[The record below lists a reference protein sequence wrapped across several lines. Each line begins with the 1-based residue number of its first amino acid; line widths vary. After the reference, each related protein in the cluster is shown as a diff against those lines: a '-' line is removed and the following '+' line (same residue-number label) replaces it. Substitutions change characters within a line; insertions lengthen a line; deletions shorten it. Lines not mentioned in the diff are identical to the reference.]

1 MTTTATVERVRT
13 ESRAGMRRKNR
24 AEGPSKGLLAVIGAV
39 ASVVLLVAGGLLVA
53 SGSGSLSRDP
63 QVTATVPAEAGLIQ
77 GAAGVQ
83 YQGVHVGS
91 VVGIDAGV
99 TSSRLTMQLGK
110 DKIVEIP
117 ASVMVRIVPR
127 TLFGDVF
134 IELVPP
140 ENPEIGPRLS
150 GGAEVAVDTS
160 DEAVQL
166 ANLYYR
172 AADLLEQLRPEQLA
186 TALDAVSQ
194 ALEGRGESLGATID
208 RMAALTA
215 DLGPLVDAGIA
226 AAPQMAAVA
235 ESMSAATDDVITVMQ
250 NASELSRIAL
260 ANEDGIAR
268 LLSGG
273 AVLGA
278 QGADVLSA
286 NTDNMIAVVRNGAPV
301 VGAFAGNTEGLDET
315 FEYLGIFGEAGARV
329 FSTGR
334 FNITA
339 IADFADPMPYTS
351 ADCPRYPGM
360 EGSNCGDPVQTS
372 ATGRGQVV
380 SAAEESEPL
389 GFLEQ
394 ISAGVDPA
402 DPAALLRDPST
413 AASVLLGP
421 LVRGTAVSVP

>member
-1 MTTTATVERVRT
+1 
-13 ESRAGMRRKNR
+13 MRRKNR

-117 ASVMVRIVPR
+117 ASVVVRIVPR

-140 ENPEIGPRLS
+140 ENPVIGPRLS

-235 ESMSAATDDVITVMQ
+235 ESMSAATDDVITVMR

-278 QGADVLSA
+278 QGADLLSA

-301 VGAFAGNTEGLDET
+301 VGAFAGNTAGLDET

-380 SAAEESEPL
+380 SAAAESEPL

-421 LVRGTAVSVP
+421 LVRGTAVSIP

>member
-1 MTTTATVERVRT
+1 
-13 ESRAGMRRKNR
+13 MRRKNR
-24 AEGPSKGLLAVIGAV
+24 TEGPSKGVLAVIGAV
-39 ASVVLLVAGGLLVA
+39 ASVVLLVVGGLLVA
-53 SGSGSLSRDP
+53 SGAGSLSRDP
-63 QVTATVPAEAGLIQ
+63 QVTATVPAEAGLIH
-77 GAAGVQ
+77 GAASVQ

-99 TSSRLTMQLGK
+99 ASSRLTMQLGQ
-110 DKIVEIP
+110 DRIAEIP

-140 ENPEIGPRLS
+140 GSPAIGPRLS
-150 GGAEVAVDTS
+150 GGDEVTVDTS

-208 RMAALTA
+208 RMAALTE

-260 ANEDGIAR
+260 SNEDGIAR

-273 AVLGA
+273 AALGA
-278 QGADVLSA
+278 QGANLLSS
-286 NTDNMIAVVRNGAPV
+286 NTGNMIAVVRNGAPV

-315 FEYLGIFGEAGARV
+315 LRYLGIFGEAGARV

-339 IADFADPMPYTS
+339 IADLADPMPYTS

-372 ATGRGQVV
+372 ATARRQVV

-421 LVRGTAVSVP
+421 LVRGAAVSIP

>member
-1 MTTTATVERVRT
+1 MRT
-13 ESRAGMRRKNR
+13 ESGAGMRRKNR

-83 YQGVHVGS
+83 YQGVHIGS
-91 VVGIDAGV
+91 VVGLDAGV

-110 DKIVEIP
+110 DKIAEIP

-150 GGAEVAVDTS
+150 GGAEVTVDTS

-194 ALEGRGESLGATID
+194 ALEGRGEPLGATID
-208 RMAALTA
+208 RMAALTE

-360 EGSNCGDPVQTS
+360 AGSNCGDPVHTS

-380 SAAEESEPL
+380 SAATESEPL

-394 ISAGVDPA
+394 ISAGVDPT

-421 LVRGTAVSVP
+421 LVRGTAVSIP

>member
-1 MTTTATVERVRT
+1 MTSTATIERSRT
-13 ESRAGMRRKNR
+13 GSTVARQRRNR
-24 AEGPSKGLLAVIGAV
+24 TGGPGRGALAAIGAI
-39 ASVVLLVAGGLLVA
+39 ASVVLIIIGGLLVA
-53 SGSGSLSRDP
+53 SGAGVLSRDP
-63 QVTATVPAEAGLIQ
+63 QVNATVPAEAGLIQ

-91 VVGIDAGV
+91 VIGIDAGV
-99 TSSRLTMQLGK
+99 ASSRLTMQLGE
-110 DKIVEIP
+110 DGIAEIP
-117 ASVMVRIVPR
+117 ASVVARIVPR

-150 GGAEVAVDTS
+150 DGAEVVFDTS

-166 ANLYYR
+166 ADLYYR
-172 AADLLEQLRPEQLA
+172 AADMLEQLRPEQLSI
-186 TALDAVSQ
+186 ALDAVSQ
-194 ALEGRGESLGATID
+194 ALEGRGEALGVTID
-208 RMAALTA
+208 RMAALTE
-215 DLGPLVDAGIA
+215 DLGPLVDTGIA

-260 ANEDGIAR
+260 EHEDGIAR

-273 AVLGA
+273 AALGT
-278 QGADVLSA
+278 QGADLLSA

-301 VGAFAGNTEGLDET
+301 VGAFAGNTEGLDAT
-315 FEYLGIFGEAGARV
+315 LKNVGIFGEAGARV

-372 ATGRGQVV
+372 ATSRRQVV
-380 SAAEESEPL
+380 SGVAESAPL

-394 ISAGVDPA
+394 ISAGIDPA
-402 DPAALLRDPST
+402 DPAALLHDPST

-421 LVRGTAVSVP
+421 LVRGAAVSIP

>member
-1 MTTTATVERVRT
+1 
-13 ESRAGMRRKNR
+13 MRRKNR
-24 AEGPSKGLLAVIGAV
+24 TEGPSKGVLAVIGAV
-39 ASVVLLVAGGLLVA
+39 ASVVLLVVGGLLVA
-53 SGSGSLSRDP
+53 SGAGSLSRDP
-63 QVTATVPAEAGLIQ
+63 RVTATVPAEAGLIH

-99 TSSRLTMQLGK
+99 ASSRLTMQLGQ
-110 DKIVEIP
+110 DRIAEIP

-140 ENPEIGPRLS
+140 GNPAIGPRLS
-150 GGAEVAVDTS
+150 GGDEVTVDTS

-208 RMAALTA
+208 RMAALTE

-260 ANEDGIAR
+260 SNEDGIAR

-273 AVLGA
+273 AALGA
-278 QGADVLSA
+278 QGADLLSS
-286 NTDNMIAVVRNGAPV
+286 NTGNMIAVVRNGAPV

-315 FEYLGIFGEAGARV
+315 LKYLGIFGEAGARV

-339 IADFADPMPYTS
+339 IADLADPMPYTS

-372 ATGRGQVV
+372 ATARRQVV

-421 LVRGTAVSVP
+421 LVRGAAVSIP